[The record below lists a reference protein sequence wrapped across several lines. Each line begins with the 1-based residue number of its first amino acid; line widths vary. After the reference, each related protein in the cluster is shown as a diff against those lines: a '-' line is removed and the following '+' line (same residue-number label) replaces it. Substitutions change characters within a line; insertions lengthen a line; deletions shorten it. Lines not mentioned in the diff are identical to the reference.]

1 MQLTLEEE
9 EEGDQIKGS
18 GEGEGEG
25 RLRADERVRREDFPS
40 AFREAQFC
48 PHPDFSQ

>member
-18 GEGEGEG
+18 GEGEG